1 MTDKPKPSALKPQSN
16 ADRLLKH
23 LKADSLAQQLVKAHE
38 GADSTDPIESARAV
52 LLARLQQVRASFD
65 SPKT

>member
-1 MTDKPKPSALKPQSN
+1 MTDNSTPSALKPQSN

-38 GADSTDPIESARAV
+38 GVGGTDPIESARVV
-52 LLARLQQVRASFD
+52 LLTRLQQARASCD
-65 SPKT
+65 SRKT

>member
-1 MTDKPKPSALKPQSN
+1 MPDKFKLSALKPQSN

-38 GADSTDPIESARAV
+38 GVGGTDPVELARAV
-52 LLARLQQVRASFD
+52 LLARLQQVRAGFD

>member
-1 MTDKPKPSALKPQSN
+1 MTDKSTPSALKPQSN

-38 GADSTDPIESARAV
+38 GAGGIDPIEAARAV
-52 LLARLQQVRASFD
+52 LLARLQKVRASFD
-65 SPKT
+65 SPKA

>member
-1 MTDKPKPSALKPQSN
+1 MTDNSKPSDLKPQSN

-23 LKADSLAQQLVKAHE
+23 LKADSLAQQLVKAHK
-38 GADSTDPIESARAV
+38 GVVGTDPIESARAV
-52 LLARLQQVRASFD
+52 LLTRRQQVRASCD

>member
-1 MTDKPKPSALKPQSN
+1 MTDNSNPSALKPQSN

-38 GADSTDPIESARAV
+38 GVGGTDPIESARAV
-52 LLARLQQVRASFD
+52 LLTRRQQVRASFD

>member
-1 MTDKPKPSALKPQSN
+1 MTDNSKPSALKPQSN

-38 GADSTDPIESARAV
+38 GVGGTDPIESARAV
-52 LLARLQQVRASFD
+52 LLTRRQQVRASFD

>member
-1 MTDKPKPSALKPQSN
+1 MTDKSKPSALKPKSN
-16 ADRLLKH
+16 ADHLLKH

-38 GADSTDPIESARAV
+38 SAGGTDPIESVRAV